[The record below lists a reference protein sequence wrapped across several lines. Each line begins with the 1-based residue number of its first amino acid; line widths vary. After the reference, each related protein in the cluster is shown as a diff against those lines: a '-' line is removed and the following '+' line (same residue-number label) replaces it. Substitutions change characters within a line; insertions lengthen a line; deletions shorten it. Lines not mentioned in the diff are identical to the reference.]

1 VTDDLRINSDE
12 MACNRGL
19 KYYSMII
26 ILHHLQVGI
35 EQLDQSGVHHTS
47 TAVEISPVVRLND
60 VKYVVQWWHHDI
72 SPKHVP
78 LSNDGAVHNFGLDC
92 SPIFHKS
99 LTDPAGWTPSRHD
112 STKRSN
118 KNFQRKIFQK
128 NILVRITQIWQ
139 NNSSKRTSKII
150 STKSKKFQHGRYM
163 HLIFQ
168 K

>member
-12 MACNRGL
+12 MACKGGL
-19 KYYSMII
+19 EHHSMII
-26 ILHHLQVGI
+26 ILHHLQVGV

-47 TAVEISPVVRLND
+47 TAVEISLVVRLND

-78 LSNDGAVHNFGLDC
+78 LSNDRVVHNFGLKF
-92 SPIFHKS
+92 SPIFHKP
-99 LTDPAGWTPSRHD
+99 LTDPTGWTAGRHD
-112 STKRSN
+112 SAKDPTRISKEKYS
-118 KNFQRKIFQK
+118 K

-139 NNSSKRTSKII
+139 NNSSKGTSKII